1 MEPLATLPVFF
12 KLQGKLV
19 VMAGGT
25 PPAVWKAEL
34 LAATGATVRI
44 YAENP
49 CPALV
54 ELAEASETDAITIVG
69 RHWVPDDLG
78 KAAMAIGALDEDD
91 EAQAFR
97 DAAKHAGVPVNII
110 DKPAFCDFQFGTI
123 VARSPLVIGIS
134 TDGAAPVFGQ
144 ALRARIEAVL
154 PQALRDWAQAAKAW
168 RADVQARTLDFASR
182 RRFWEVFAQRALDA
196 GDHIPTAT
204 DRAACFDAVD
214 RKAGTAAPTGSVWF
228 VGSGIGTSESL
239 TLEAIRSLQS
249 ADVVFHD
256 VDVSS
261 AAIGLSRREA
271 DKLPT
276 ADLLSELVDC
286 ALRYLQENRRV
297 AVIGT
302 GNPLRCH
309 RWKLRA
315 DAFKAAGY
323 VVNKVPGLDLCP
335 TCKEGC
341 MFPAG

>member
-1 MEPLATLPVFF
+1 MESLATLPVFF

-34 LAATGATVRI
+34 LAAAGATVRI

-54 ELAEASETDAITIVG
+54 ELAEAATTGAITIVG
-69 RHWVPDDLG
+69 RHWVPDDLCA
-78 KAAMAIGALDEDD
+78 AAMAIGALDED

-97 DAAKHAGVPVNII
+97 DAAKRAGVPVNII

-123 VARSPLVIGIS
+123 VARSPLIIGIS

-168 RADVQARTLDFASR
+168 RADVQARAFDFASR
-182 RRFWEVFAQRALDA
+182 RRFWEVFAERALA
-196 GDHIPTAT
+196 SGDRTPSLA
-204 DRAACFDAVD
+204 DREACFDAVD
-214 RKAGTAAPTGSVWF
+214 RQAAEAAPKGSIWF
-228 VGSGIGTSESL
+228 VGTGLGSSESA
-239 TLEAIRSLQS
+239 TLEAIGSLQS

-256 VDVSS
+256 GDVSIV
-261 AAIGLSRREA
+261 AVGLSRREA
-271 DKLPT
+271 DKHRTPDTPGELFDRALPH
-276 ADLLSELVDC
+276 
-286 ALRYLQENRRV
+286 LQERRRV
-297 AVIGT
+297 AVLGT
-302 GNPLRCH
+302 GNPLRCL

-315 DAFKAAGY
+315 DAFEATGQS
-323 VVNKVPGLDLCP
+323 VNLIPGLNLCP
-335 TCKEGC
+335 TCAERC
-341 MFPAG
+341 LFPRG